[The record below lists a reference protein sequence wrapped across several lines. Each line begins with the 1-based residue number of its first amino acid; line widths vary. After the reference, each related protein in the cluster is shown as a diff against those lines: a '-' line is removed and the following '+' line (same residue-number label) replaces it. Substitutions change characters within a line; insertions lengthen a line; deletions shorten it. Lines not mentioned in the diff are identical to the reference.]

1 VRIVEFGMHGP
12 TGVTGEEIE
21 LLPPSQGDC
30 GRIWFEDNGDAIDGC
45 EEDGCEEAAVS
56 KESEVV
62 AGVTRFGCV
71 SASGS
76 TASTGGSSNTSPAL
90 IGSLGTSSADSIPL
104 TT

>member
-45 EEDGCEEAAVS
+45 EENGC
-56 KESEVV
+56 
-62 AGVTRFGCV
+62 
-71 SASGS
+71 
-76 TASTGGSSNTSPAL
+76 
-90 IGSLGTSSADSIPL
+90 
-104 TT
+104 

>member
-1 VRIVEFGMHGP
+1 MRIVEFGMHGP

-30 GRIWFEDNGDAIDGC
+30 GSIWFEDNGDAIDGC
-45 EEDGCEEAAVS
+45 GEAAVS

-62 AGVTRFGCV
+62 AGVTRFGFV

-90 IGSLGTSSADSIPL
+90 MGSLGTSSADSIPL